1 MCVFVCAWYSH
12 ISDHNRNMNIYIK
25 IHQFVVV
32 VVVWFCLFYIVH
44 SLLYVARFW
53 SFLCNCVQNHP
64 KLRVVDPLD
73 YEGQLITR
81 RKDLDHEKYL
91 NLFPQQDV
99 TVGVVMWLMGGLTV
113 TDEWDHVIDEWGH
126 VILGVMVAVM
136 LKDYHF
142 KLHTINLE
150 VQSNFFS
157 SPTICSFW

>member
-1 MCVFVCAWYSH
+1 M
-12 ISDHNRNMNIYIK
+12 
-25 IHQFVVV
+25 
-32 VVVWFCLFYIVH
+32 
-44 SLLYVARFW
+44 
-53 SFLCNCVQNHP
+53 
-64 KLRVVDPLD
+64 
-73 YEGQLITR
+73 
-81 RKDLDHEKYL
+81 
-91 NLFPQQDV
+91 
-99 TVGVVMWLMGGLTV
+99 